1 MDNLSQTSLSSDHSS
16 TNSISGI
23 VEIINLEPGNWT

>member
-1 MDNLSQTSLSSDHSS
+1 MDNLSQASLSSDHSS

-23 VEIINLEPGNWT
+23 VEIINLEPGEWT